1 MRPVLNTQLAM
12 KNFWHFCRYFVP
24 VLLAFTMLFDLG
36 CAVFKPQKRVD
47 FSPYAESVIRLTGD
61 VQAGLSD
68 SQTIYLRDFVDGPEV
83 ARLFDFGKKSRTM
96 IRHLVGYSIDVVTIG
111 NAKISDSERN
121 NKLCTALDDLVD
133 YFLKEPMIRLD
144 YSSEDIAQI
153 LNNVRSQQNFLQALD
168 ATQLLID
175 EITSA
180 IDVFVDETN
189 EVLDDAIDE
198 VHDRIWQDNK
208 FIVEGNK
215 KIRNAQIETLDN
227 ISFLQA
233 FHHGETTAMD
243 SLLLYEPMLRDIV
256 ANPQD
261 IVLDDLI
268 AIEQRLIFKLT
279 TLSELRAQLR
289 DDLELYNNQL
299 RELDLLAKHYDD
311 MLRKTRIV
319 VLVWSR
325 AYAQLASGTT
335 DPAKIDVAGLAIK
348 ATNLVVP

>member
-1 MRPVLNTQLAM
+1 MVPLSNTHLAM
-12 KNFWHFCRYFVP
+12 KSFWYFCRYFVP

-36 CAVFKPQKRVD
+36 CAVFTPQKRVD
-47 FSPYAESVIRLTGD
+47 FSPYAESVIGLTGD

-111 NAKISDSERN
+111 NAQAPDHERN
-121 NKLCTALDDLVD
+121 QMLGTALEDLADFFVE
-133 YFLKEPMIRLD
+133 EPLIQLD
-144 YSSEDIAQI
+144 YSSEQI
-153 LNNVRSQQNFLQALD
+153 NQLLDNVRSQKMFLEALD
-168 ATQLLID
+168 ASQLLID
-175 EITSA
+175 DVASA
-180 IDVFVDETN
+180 IDVFVGEIND
-189 EVLDDAIDE
+189 VLDDAVEE

-208 FIVEGNK
+208 FIVDGNK
-215 KIRNAQIETLDN
+215 KIRNAQIETMDN

-233 FHHGETTAMD
+233 FRHGDKTAMD
-243 SLLLYEPMLRDIV
+243 SLLLYEPLLRDVV
-256 ANPQD
+256 ADPQN
-261 IVLDDLI
+261 IASDDLI
-268 AIEQRLIFKLT
+268 AIEQRMIFKLT
-279 TLSELRAQLR
+279 TLSEIRTQLK

-299 RELDLLAKHYDD
+299 RELDLLAKQYDD

-325 AYAQLASGTT
+325 AHAQLASGTT